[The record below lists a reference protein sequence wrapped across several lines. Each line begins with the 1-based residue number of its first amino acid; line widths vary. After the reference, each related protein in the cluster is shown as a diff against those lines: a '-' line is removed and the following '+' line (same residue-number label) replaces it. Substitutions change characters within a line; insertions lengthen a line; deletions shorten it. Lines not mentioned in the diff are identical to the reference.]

1 MEIQILSLDSIYKID
16 SHPSSAHTNNP
27 RTESDVSYVEKTFV
41 LGTRNSFGLT
51 IDLNNGAV

>member
-27 RTESDVSYVEKTFV
+27 LTESDVSYVDKTFV

-51 IDLNNGAV
+51 MDLIN